1 MNVTTAVAFSR
12 SGGGFGASLTR
23 AGHRLRRARSM
34 RGTEVNGCIGGP
46 VGLKN
51 RRPSK

>member
-1 MNVTTAVAFSR
+1 MNVTTAVAVSR
-12 SGGGFGASLTR
+12 AGSGFGASSTR
-23 AGHRLRRARSM
+23 AGHGIRRARSM
-34 RGTEVNGCIGGP
+34 RGTEVNGCMGGP